1 MNITLEQ
8 WQALIAVVDQGGYA
22 QGAEA
27 LRKSQSTLSYAIQ
40 KIENQLGVTL
50 FRMEGRK
57 AKLTDTGEV
66 LVRHARDLLN
76 RAALTE
82 ELAVQYGE
90 GAEPLIRLQIEAI
103 FPEAVIFEALRRFT
117 KLQPQTR
124 IELRQSV
131 LSGTEEAI
139 LERRADLVIGGRVPP
154 GYAGEPLTSIDFIAV
169 ASPEHEL
176 LERSEKLGL
185 EDLRRYRQIVV
196 KDSGQRNLDDGW
208 LGAYQRWGVDSI
220 ELSIKAVTEGL
231 GFAWLPELK
240 VRDQIESGNLIEL
253 PLIEGARRSAQ
264 LHLILTNGEYTSAG
278 VTELGSLIKKVV
290 AEQCQKR
297 QTALTGG

>member
-8 WQALIAVVDQGGYA
+8 WQALIAVVDHGGYA

-40 KIENQLGVTL
+40 KIEDQLGVSL
-50 FRMEGRK
+50 FRMEGRR

-82 ELAVQYGE
+82 ELAIQYGE

-103 FPEAVIFEALRRFT
+103 FPESVLFEALRRFANA
-117 KLQPQTR
+117 QPQTR

-139 LERRADLVIGGRVPP
+139 LQRRADLVVAGRIPP
-154 GYAGEPLTSIDFIAV
+154 GYAGEKLMSIEFVAV
-169 ASPEHEL
+169 AAPNHEL
-176 LERSEKLGL
+176 FSTGNTIELEQ
-185 EDLRRYRQIVV
+185 LRPHRQLVV

-208 LGAYQRWGVDSI
+208 LGAYQRWSVGSI
-220 ELSIKAVTEGL
+220 ELSIQAAIEGL
-231 GFAWLPELK
+231 GFAWLPALK
-240 VRDQIESGNLIEL
+240 VQPHIETGRLALL
-253 PLIEGARRSAQ
+253 PLSEGARRSAQ
-264 LHLILTNGEYTSAG
+264 LYLILTSGEYATAG
-278 VTELGSLIKKVV
+278 VQQLAAIIQTVIRE
-290 AEQCQKR
+290 ECQIPSE
-297 QTALTGG
+297 

>member
-22 QGAEA
+22 QGAES

-40 KIENQLGVTL
+40 KIEDQLGVTL

-82 ELAVQYGE
+82 ELAIQYGE
-90 GAEPLIRLQIEAI
+90 GAEPLIRLQVEAI
-103 FPEAVIFEALRRFT
+103 FPESAIFEALREFSQA
-117 KLQPQTR
+117 QPQTR

-139 LERRADLVIGGRVPP
+139 LQRRADLVIGGRVPP
-154 GYAGEPLTSIDFIAV
+154 GYTGEPLTTIEFIAV
-169 ASPEHEL
+169 AAPDHTLVQSGNQ
-176 LERSEKLGL
+176 LGL
-185 EDLRRYRQIVV
+185 EDLRSYRQIVV

-208 LGAYQRWGVDSI
+208 LGAYQRWSVDSI
-220 ELSIKAVTEGL
+220 ELSIKAVIEGL

-240 VRDQIESGNLIEL
+240 VQDHIDSGRLVEL
-253 PLIEGARRSAQ
+253 PLIEGARRNAQ

-278 VTELGSLIKKVV
+278 VIELGKLIKQVV
-290 AEQCQKR
+290 AQQCPHQR
-297 QTALTGG
+297 